1 MATILDI
8 KSFLAKSEHLPIVD
22 VRAPLEF
29 EQGHIPGAINIPLFT
44 DNERARVGTVYKKDG
59 KQPALLL
66 GLKLVGPKMSQ
77 LAQQVLSLNSPELL
91 VHCWRG
97 GMRSSSMA
105 WLFETVG
112 IKCYI
117 LDGGYKTYRHFVLDS
132 FSRPYPIRILSGATG
147 SGKTELLHYMKQLG
161 QQIIDLEALAHHKGS
176 AFGALG
182 QLPQPS
188 TEQFENNLYAELQKL
203 DLTRTFWLEDE
214 SLTIGRNQIPK
225 PFHSQMQTSVV
236 IRITVDK
243 QLRIKRLLNEYGQFD
258 KTLLTQSIQKI
269 NKRLG
274 FDQTKF
280 AMEALESGDLS
291 RVAEISLNYYDKAYL
306 KQANDRPAGT
316 VYNLVLEGDNYYEY
330 AEQIIQFA
338 DGFKL

>member
-1 MATILDI
+1 MATKLDI
-8 KSFLAKSEHLPIVD
+8 KSFLAKSDHLPVVD
-22 VRAPLEF
+22 VRAPKEF

-44 DNERARVGTVYKKDG
+44 DDERAQVGTVYKQEG

-66 GLKLVGPKMSQ
+66 GLELVGPKMSQ
-77 LAQQVLSLNSPELL
+77 LAHQALSLNSSELL
-91 VHCWRG
+91 IHCWRG
-97 GMRSSSMA
+97 GMRSASMV

-117 LDGGYKTYRHFVLDS
+117 LDGGYKTFRHLVLES
-132 FSRPYPIRILSGATG
+132 FSHPYPMRILSGATG
-147 SGKTELLHYMKQLG
+147 SGKTELLHYMKQQG

-182 QLPQPS
+182 QLPQQS

-214 SLTIGRNQIPK
+214 SQTIGRNQIPK
-225 PFHSQMQTSVV
+225 PFHHQMQTGVV

-243 QLRIKRLLNEYGQFD
+243 QLRIKRLLNEYGQFE
-258 KTLLTQSIQKI
+258 KTLLAQSIQKI
-269 NKRLG
+269 HKRLG
-274 FDQTKF
+274 SDHTKF
-280 AMEALESGDLS
+280 ALEALEVGNLS

-316 VYNLVLEGDNYYEY
+316 VYNLVLEGDDYYEY
-330 AEQIIQFA
+330 AEQIIRFA
-338 DGFKL
+338 DGCS